1 MIILYAYT
9 EPQIGAHYVA
19 GINNGD
25 GTYTFYNDSSIKSV
39 TLDSLYFELEKRG
52 DLFIS
57 GWWIN
62 FNK

>member
-1 MIILYAYT
+1 M
-9 EPQIGAHYVA
+9 
-19 GINNGD
+19 NNGD

-39 TLDSLYFELEKRG
+39 TLDSLYLELEERG
-52 DLFIS
+52 DMFIS